1 MGGGRTA
8 PEAQGAAILT
18 AAGAAPRRVTGLA
31 TAEADPQ
38 AAIPRAQLTPAV
50 RAALGGLM
58 ADVAQLRDE
67 LRRARGRI
75 GHLEHLADEDTL
87 TPIANRRAFV
97 RELARMISFA
107 KRYKNAASVIFFDV
121 NGLKK
126 INDAY
131 GHMAGDA
138 ALVHV
143 ARVLDENIR
152 DSDFVGRLAGDE
164 FGVILVQADQKQAE
178 IKAAAL
184 AAAVRDTPVEFRGTR
199 LPVLVSYG
207 VHCFRKGEDAV
218 GALDAADR
226 AMYRQKRAAGRAL

>member
-1 MGGGRTA
+1 MGGGKTA
-8 PEAQGAAILT
+8 PDE
-18 AAGAAPRRVTGLA
+18 RS
-31 TAEADPQ
+31 
-38 AAIPRAQLTPAV
+38 AAIPAPPGASPQSGAEAPVAEPNWEAVLARAQLTPAV
-50 RAALGGLM
+50 RAAIAGLM
-58 ADVAQLRDE
+58 GEVAQLRDE
-67 LRRARGRI
+67 LRRARARI

-107 KRYKNAASVIFFDV
+107 KRYKTPASVIFFDV

-126 INDAY
+126 INDAH

-143 ARVLDENIR
+143 ARVLADNIR

-164 FGVILVQADQKQAE
+164 FGVILVQADQEQAE
-178 IKAAAL
+178 IKAETL
-184 AAAVRDTPVEFRGTR
+184 AAAVRDTPVEFRGSR
-199 LPVLVSYG
+199 FAMAVSYG

-226 AMYRQKRAAGRAL
+226 AMYRQKRAAG